1 MFGLDAILLCRASFG
16 RSLNGVSALC
26 SFVRSAVDTVAT
38 LAILGSKDVNVD
50 PMLFSI
56 VFGES
61 GACVRRCSPLGL
73 CLLRLCD
80 DFLTRSLVLV
90 VAVINDAVCIVLF
103 DSLHTFGDSF
113 NTASA

>member
-61 GACVRRCSPLGL
+61 GACVRKCSLL
-73 CLLRLCD
+73 VLRLG
-80 DFLTRSLVLV
+80 
-90 VAVINDAVCIVLF
+90 F
-103 DSLHTFGDSF
+103 DSLTWFCTLCFLLLRSDQRRGVHR
-113 NTASA
+113 AV